1 MWGQILGAVAPSLIK
16 GLFGGAGANEAAQGA
31 GDASQMQ
38 QDAANRAYA
47 GGQYRPYGVTSGL
60 GTSSFNNG
68 QASFEMDPRYAA
80 QQAQMMGLGN
90 QAFSAAGGDYNQLAD
105 QFYTQQR
112 ELGADSRNAEA
123 LQLGGSMF
131 GTGRGGLQVGA
142 GSLGAGG
149 DGMLSPDGFGFAQAF
164 AKQDSQDRFNAFD
177 RAQNQRQNDINIGN
191 SMFNQSM
198 ALDQAGN
205 AQNMQGGML
214 GNYRSSA
221 NNAAGGNLV
230 AGMAGSAGSRQ
241 DQGMARSGGYTGIGN
256 ALGNINWSGLGGNQG
271 FTGGSGGLFGLGSN
285 SSASSMGRNTA
296 KTGFNFGL

>member
-1 MWGQILGAVAPSLIK
+1 MWGQILGAVAPSLID
-16 GLFGGAGANEAAQGA
+16 GLFGSKSAGVAAQGA
-31 GDASQMQ
+31 GEASQMQ
-38 QDAANRAYA
+38 MDAADKAYA

-68 QASFEMDPRYAA
+68 QSSFTMDPRYAA
-80 QQAQMMGLGN
+80 QQAQMLGLGN

-164 AKQDSQDRFNAFD
+164 AQQDSQDRYNAFD
-177 RAQNQRQNDINIGN
+177 RAQIQRQNDINVGN
-191 SMFNQSM
+191 SMFNQSLG
-198 ALDQAGN
+198 LDQAGN
-205 AQNMQGGML
+205 AQIMDGGML
-214 GNYRSSA
+214 GQYSA
-221 NNAAGGNLV
+221 TAANQAGNNLVTGYKGAGTMRNNQGLAEAGGW
-230 AGMAGSAGSRQ
+230 ASAGGAVGKIDWGSI
-241 DQGMARSGGYTGIGN
+241 GG
-256 ALGNINWSGLGGNQG
+256 GGNDKPAP
-271 FTGGSGGLFGLGSN
+271 TYNTNPNTSGNNPFGY
-285 SSASSMGRNTA
+285 
-296 KTGFNFGL
+296 K